1 MEPGDSKT
9 NGRFESV
16 ISAASPVLDLI
27 LAVGDRVSKLI
38 EPNDYEYYPVRD
50 EDPDDSQ
57 RAARRGKSPRG

>member
-9 NGRFESV
+9 RGRFESV
-16 ISAASPVLDLI
+16 ISAASPLLDLI

-50 EDPDDSQ
+50 EDPDE
-57 RAARRGKSPRG
+57 ARRRGGPRR